1 MTCVDVI
8 IILIL
13 IDINLS
19 YSVDEFYGLY
29 LCMCAGWIGW
39 VQVGELGEWVWDS
52 KVQISNEPI

>member
-1 MTCVDVI
+1 VDVI

-29 LCMCAGWIGW
+29 LCMCAG
-39 VQVGELGEWVWDS
+39 
-52 KVQISNEPI
+52 